1 MVVVLAGVSGSGKTT
16 IGMLLAKR
24 LGCTF
29 EDGDALHPASNI
41 AKMHAGIPL
50 TDEDRW
56 PWLQRVGSWIDQ
68 QAAAGASGVI
78 ACSALKRSYR
88 DFLRQG
94 RPAVRVVILNVDRD
108 DLAARL
114 SERHGHFF
122 PAALLNSQL
131 SELEL
136 PARGS
141 RASSFPPP
149 GPPPRWWTRSSAASV
164 GRSRVTTTYGQSLRQ
179 YLPKTLPVAGC
190 GVSAGGESGGRGL
203 WGSWAGGACGACGAS
218 GAGGQRGRRGRRGL
232 RG

>member
-16 IGMLLAKR
+16 IGILLAKR
-24 LGCTF
+24 LGGAF

-114 SERHGHFF
+114 SARHGHFF

-136 PARGS
+136 PAPGEPCLVVPATGSPAEVVDEIIRGLG
-141 RASSFPPP
+141 APQ
-149 GPPPRWWTRSSAASV
+149 PRDQDLSAEFAAAFAQNSARNALCGDGNRV
-164 GRSRVTTTYGQSLRQ
+164 QAREAYGRRSR
-179 YLPKTLPVAGC
+179 
-190 GVSAGGESGGRGL
+190 
-203 WGSWAGGACGACGAS
+203 
-218 GAGGQRGRRGRRGL
+218 
-232 RG
+232 

>member
-16 IGMLLAKR
+16 VGLLLAKR
-24 LGCTF
+24 LGCVF

-68 QAAAGASGVI
+68 QAAAGASSVI

-94 RPAVRVVILNVDRD
+94 RPAARVVMLNVDRD
-108 DLAARL
+108 ALAARL

-131 SELEL
+131 TELEPPAPGEPCLVVAAAGSPAEVVEEIIRGLGGPQPGYDDL
-136 PARGS
+136 PNLHARVGS
-141 RASSFPPP
+141 PQGSDDLWAEFAGSICRA
-149 GPPPRWWTRSSAASV
+149 
-164 GRSRVTTTYGQSLRQ
+164 
-179 YLPKTLPVAGC
+179 TLPVVGC
-190 GVSAGGESGGRGL
+190 GVLAGGG
-203 WGSWAGGACGACGAS
+203 S
-218 GAGGQRGRRGRRGL
+218 GAGGASRRIAASRIH
-232 RG
+232 

>member
-16 IGMLLAKR
+16 IGILLAKR
-24 LGCTF
+24 LGCVF

-94 RPAVRVVILNVDRD
+94 RPAARVVMLNVDRD
-108 DLAARL
+108 ALAARL

-131 SELEL
+131 TELEP
-136 PARGS
+136 PAPGEPCLVVAAAGSPAEVVEEIIRGLGG
-141 RASSFPPP
+141 PQP
-149 GPPPRWWTRSSAASV
+149 G
-164 GRSRVTTTYGQSLRQ
+164 YDD
-179 YLPKTLPVAGC
+179 LPKPGDHDLRAEFAAAFAQNSARSGMRSLGRRREWRAGL
-190 GVSAGGESGGRGL
+190 VGRGL
-203 WGSWAGGACGACGAS
+203 WG
-218 GAGGQRGRRGRRGL
+218 RRGSRGG
-232 RG
+232 RVSWG

>member
-16 IGMLLAKR
+16 IGILLAKR
-24 LGCTF
+24 LGCVF

-94 RPAVRVVILNVDRD
+94 RPAVRVVILDVDRD

-122 PAALLNSQL
+122 PAALLSSQL

-136 PARGS
+136 PAPGEPCLVVPATGS
-141 RASSFPPP
+141 PAEVVDEIIRSLGAPQP
-149 GPPPRWWTRSSAASV
+149 GDHDLPAEFA
-164 GRSRVTTTYGQSLRQ
+164 RQ
-179 YLPKTLPVAGC
+179 HLPKTLPV
-190 GVSAGGESGGRGL
+190 SAV
-203 WGSWAGGACGACGAS
+203 
-218 GAGGQRGRRGRRGL
+218 RGREPGQAREAYGRRS
-232 RG
+232 R